1 MSNDPNFVDPK
12 LSPDTQKFI
21 LAARTLMY
29 KMGDHLKQAITGSH
43 NLADGVATLLVQL
56 VTNLESRMGELE
68 PPDLEKVFVHLAGP
82 VVDIAKKEGD
92 PDAQDSQKA
101 VTEIVGKAMEM
112 MAQQEGQ
119 EGQSDPGQGAQ
130 QDQAQMQVTQDPQ
143 QAAPQQPPGLM
154 YG

>member
-1 MSNDPNFVDPK
+1 MNDPNYVAPNLPEK
-12 LSPDTQKFI
+12 VQKFI

-68 PPDLEKVFVHLAGP
+68 PPELEQVLIHLAGP

-92 PDAQDSQKA
+92 PDAQDTRKA

-112 MAQQEGQ
+112 MADAEGNEGQ
-119 EGQSDPGQGAQ
+119 PDPDQDAQ
-130 QDQAQMQVTQDPQ
+130 QDMQQQPPQ
-143 QAAPQQPPGLM
+143 QPGLM